1 MSFSRTL
8 NVGFFLTMCDADNSD
23 EDYDFD
29 DGDHHHHISIEKKYP
44 LHDCC
49 EFDDVDTLR
58 VRSKIAYSSNRIMF
72 VVAAPSAAPHIVHI
86 STNAEKCRAYT
97 TMCYDAVFPREL
109 SY

>member
-1 MSFSRTL
+1 
-8 NVGFFLTMCDADNSD
+8 MCDADNSD
-23 EDYDFD
+23 EDYDFH

-58 VRSKIAYSSNRIMF
+58 VRFKTAYSSHRIMF
-72 VVAAPSAAPHIVHI
+72 VVAAASAAPHIGHI
-86 STNAEKCRAYT
+86 LTNAEKFRDFT
-97 TMCYDAVFPREL
+97 TICYDTLFLREL